1 LSDRTVPGHELSVY
15 VSDDYNGDIA
25 KVVPGGPLKWGGCII
40 NHPTKPAVYLKFSH
54 RVFSNAVRE
63 ARKAVTIKNVTDR

>member
-25 KVVPGGPLKWGGCII
+25 KVVPDA
-40 NHPTKPAVYLKFSH
+40 T
-54 RVFSNAVRE
+54 R
-63 ARKAVTIKNVTDR
+63 